1 VYRNPR
7 WHLCTYESKWDSAHP
22 SYAEIAPVCP
32 AAAPPETVSRLT
44 ETALRCARIFRVAG
58 YARVDFRENGAG
70 ELQVLEVNPN
80 PDISP
85 DAGLAR
91 AARAAGLSYPDLVLE
106 VLRLGQA
113 LGPR

>member
-1 VYRNPR
+1 
-7 WHLCTYESKWDSAHP
+7 
-22 SYAEIAPVCP
+22 
-32 AAAPPETVSRLT
+32 
-44 ETALRCARIFRVAG
+44 
-58 YARVDFRENGAG
+58 VDFRENGAG